1 MWVIENLVGLFLS
14 FVVDV
19 IGYTAARLIL
29 PAVSLGHIQSRRTA
43 VTKKSSVGLA
53 AGVTALDG

>member
-29 PAVSLGHIQSRRTA
+29 
-43 VTKKSSVGLA
+43 TKKSSVGLA